1 LDTVVDIKKRL
12 ALELQAL
19 VSRNAKPAEMG
30 DWLAENAWHV
40 YNALLLSDRRDVGS
54 TNEHKG

>member
-1 LDTVVDIKKRL
+1 MGIKKRL

-19 VSRNAKPAEMG
+19 VFRNAKPAEMG

-40 YNALLLSDRRDVGS
+40 HNALLLSDRRDLGS
-54 TNEHKG
+54 TNDHEG